1 MEILEFFNKLSLNYY
16 QFDLYSLYKNEF
28 LLQTLQTLSIFLLN
42 LVAYLYLF
50 LKFYKVLCY
59 SKMTFEWLPMIN
71 PYVWPFSVFQVLTT
85 PYFLFWSKIFP
96 SIRFE
101 TSSIEISGVIA
112 LESLNSLIYFCVRL
126 TNFLV
131 TFLQQ
136 LDALLI
142 PLKLEYD
149 NFD

>member
-1 MEILEFFNKLSLNYY
+1 MEIIEFFNKLNYE
-16 QFDLYSLYKNEF
+16 FSFLYKNELTIQ
-28 LLQTLQTLSIFLLN
+28 LLHTFSVFLLN
-42 LVAYLYLF
+42 LVSYLYIF
-50 LKFYKVLCY
+50 IKFYKVLCY

-85 PYFLFWSKIFP
+85 PYFLFWSRIFP

-112 LESLNSLIYFCVRL
+112 LESLNSLIYFCVRI

-142 PLKLEYD
+142 PLKLD
-149 NFD
+149 SGTSG

>member
-71 PYVWPFSVFQVLTT
+71 PYVWPFSAFQVLTT
-85 PYFLFWSKIFP
+85 PYFLFWSRIFP

-136 LDALLI
+136 LDTLLI

-149 NFD
+149 TSD

>member
-28 LLQTLQTLSIFLLN
+28 LLQTLQTISIFLLN

-85 PYFLFWSKIFP
+85 PYFLFWSRIFP

-112 LESLNSLIYFCVRL
+112 LESLNSLIYFCVRI

-136 LDALLI
+136 LYALLI
-142 PLKLEYD
+142 PLKLD
-149 NFD
+149 SGTSG

>member
-1 MEILEFFNKLSLNYY
+1 MTNLEIFSQINDPLNS
-16 QFDLYSLYKNEF
+16 LYSKEFVSYFAKN
-28 LLQTLQTLSIFLLN
+28 LSIFLLN
-42 LVAYLYLF
+42 TVSYFYILI
-50 LKFYKVLCY
+50 KFYKVLCY

-136 LDALLI
+136 LDTLLI

-149 NFD
+149 ISN